1 MNDIIFTA
9 LSIAVIAAVTWL
21 CRLAAFMIF
30 GGKREIPKTV
40 TYLGRV
46 LPPAIM
52 VILVFYCLRS
62 VDFTSRPCSPVEKGE
77 RHTYDHSRHRPVYGA
92 YTNDIIKKGPAVPLF
107 FGRPD
112 NLSSP

>member
-52 VILVFYCLRS
+52 VIL
-62 VDFTSRPCSPVEKGE
+62 EK
-77 RHTYDHSRHRPVYGA
+77 Y
-92 YTNDIIKKGPAVPLF
+92 
-107 FGRPD
+107 
-112 NLSSP
+112 

>member
-62 VDFTSRPCSPVEKGE
+62 VDFTSRPWGLAEIVSVAFAA
-77 RHTYDHSRHRPVYGA
+77 VLQW
-92 YTNDIIKKGPAVPLF
+92 KKGNAILTTIAATAMYMALI
-107 FGRPD
+107 RTI
-112 NLSSP
+112 L